1 MWSLPDPL
9 HPAVVHFPVAL
20 LLLGAPLAVAA
31 VFLRPLVPAT
41 ALLLAVAAV
50 GAVVAVQTGQ
60 HEKRNEIAV
69 PEGAARQVLREHERS
84 GERARNAAL
93 PAALLAGAGC
103 ISWRRKRVGRLL
115 LAAAAVCAVGAAW
128 QVAVAGKTGGQLVYD
143 YGVGLRF

>member
-1 MWSLPDPL
+1 
-9 HPAVVHFPVAL
+9 VVHFPVVL
-20 LLLGAPLAVAA
+20 LLLGAPLALAAIFLPRCAVLAA
-31 VFLRPLVPAT
+31 VVLV
-41 ALLLAVAAV
+41 LGAA
-50 GAVVAVQTGQ
+50 GAVVAVNTGER
-60 HEKRNEIAV
+60 EKRYEIAV

-103 ISWRRKRVGRLL
+103 IRWRRKRVGRLL

-128 QVAVAGKTGGQLVYD
+128 QVAGAGKTGGQLVYD